1 MELSERI
8 AQVRKQAGLSQEQLG
23 EKLGVSRQA
32 VSKWESGQTNPDISY
47 ITAMCQ
53 LFNVSSDWL
62 LFGEYCDPAVTP
74 THCPG
79 CQAIV
84 TERDKFCPNCGRNLK
99 EPAEL
104 TYTLLLQNG
113 ESIARAKA
121 VRDKL
126 SKMALFP
133 ADAPIM
139 QGMQAVDHIPC
150 ILARGLTVQQ
160 VQVIQETIRDID
172 PYSCSCFQFY
182 QDDSGSTP
190 EELAEKQPFPFALKK
205 PREPLSFGMILLAVV
220 LGIIIVSFL

>member
-1 MELSERI
+1 
-8 AQVRKQAGLSQEQLG
+8 
-23 EKLGVSRQA
+23 
-32 VSKWESGQTNPDISY
+32 
-47 ITAMCQ
+47 MCQ

-62 LFGEYCDPAVTP
+62 LFGEDCDPAVTP

-182 QDDSGSTP
+182 QDDSGSTL
-190 EELAEKQPFPFALKK
+190 EELAGKQPFPFALKK